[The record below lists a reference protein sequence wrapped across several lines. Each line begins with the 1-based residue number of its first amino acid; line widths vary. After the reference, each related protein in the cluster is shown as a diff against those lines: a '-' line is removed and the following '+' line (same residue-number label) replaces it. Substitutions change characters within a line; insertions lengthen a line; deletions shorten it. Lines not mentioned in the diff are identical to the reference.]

1 MAAGEKRTRQQY
13 TNDVKS
19 VLNWGGDTVKWIWGM
34 RADSP
39 PATTVRAR
47 AYIEV
52 KGTIF
57 CNSCGKEFGA
67 LHMRDDML
75 VHIHRNWFNKRLEDA
90 C

>member
-1 MAAGEKRTRQQY
+1 MDMGHAGRFAACY
-13 TNDVKS
+13 S
-19 VLNWGGDTVKWIWGM
+19 
-34 RADSP
+34 
-39 PATTVRAR
+39 ATTVRAR